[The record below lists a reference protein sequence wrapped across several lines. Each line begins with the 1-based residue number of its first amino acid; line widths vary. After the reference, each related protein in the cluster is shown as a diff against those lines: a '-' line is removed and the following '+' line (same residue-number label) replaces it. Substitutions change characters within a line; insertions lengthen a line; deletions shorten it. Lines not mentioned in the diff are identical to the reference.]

1 MSGFGSLITVNCL
14 PSPVNFSLMLAPKK
28 AKFRKWQSGR
38 RYGARR
44 NAPDTRGIAVNFGSF
59 GLKATTQARISSNQ
73 LEAARRALTR
83 AGGKSAKVWTRVFPD
98 RPFTQKAAEV
108 GMGSGK
114 GDVAGY
120 VVDVRPGRI
129 IFEIDGA
136 SEPIAREALRKA
148 GTKLPL
154 KVRIVTRA

>member
-1 MSGFGSLITVNCL
+1 MTLIKKTPVPNVSQHVVLLGSKR
-14 PSPVNFSLMLAPKK
+14 SK
-28 AKFRKWQSGR
+28 
-38 RYGARR
+38 
-44 NAPDTRGIAVNFGSF
+44 FGSF
-59 GLKATTQARISSNQ
+59 GLKALTQARVTSNQ
-73 LEAARRALTR
+73 LEAARRALSR

-120 VVDVRPGRI
+120 VVEVRPGRV

-136 SEPIAREALRKA
+136 PREIAREALRKA

-154 KVRIVTRA
+154 KVRVVARE

>member
-1 MSGFGSLITVNCL
+1 
-14 PSPVNFSLMLAPKK
+14 MLAPKK
-28 AKFRKWQSGR
+28 AKYRKWQSGR
-38 RYGARR
+38 RGKRR
-44 NAPDTRGIAVNFGSF
+44 TNSADTRGITVAFGSY
-59 GLKATTQARISSNQ
+59 GLKALSQARVTSNQ

-83 AGGKSAKVWTRVFPD
+83 AGGKSAKIWTRIFPD
-98 RPFTQKAAEV
+98 RPFTRKAAEV

-120 VVDVRPGRI
+120 VFDVRPGRV

-136 SEPIAREALRKA
+136 VESVAREALRKA

-154 KVRIVTRA
+154 SVRVVARQ

>member
-1 MSGFGSLITVNCL
+1 
-14 PSPVNFSLMLAPKK
+14 MLAPKK

-38 RYGARR
+38 KNVAYLKR
-44 NAPDTRGIAVNFGSF
+44 PETRGVTVAFGGF
-59 GLKATTQARISSNQ
+59 GLKALTQARVTSNQ
-73 LEAARRALTR
+73 LEAARRALSR
-83 AGGKSAKVWTRVFPD
+83 AGGKGAKIWTRVFPD

-114 GDVAGY
+114 GDVAGF
-120 VVDVRPGRI
+120 VVEVRPGRV

-136 SEPIAREALRKA
+136 PMEQAREALRKA

-154 KVRIVTRA
+154 KVRVVARV

>member
-1 MSGFGSLITVNCL
+1 
-14 PSPVNFSLMLAPKK
+14 MLAPKK
-28 AKFRKWQSGR
+28 AKHRKWQTGR
-38 RYGARR
+38 RNPNRLLK
-44 NAPDTRGIAVNFGSF
+44 PETRGVSVAFGAF
-59 GLKATTQARISSNQ
+59 GLKTMTPARITANQ

-83 AGGKSAKVWTRVFPD
+83 AGGKSAKIWTRVFPD

-114 GDVAGY
+114 GDVAGF
-120 VVDVRPGRI
+120 VVEVRPGRV

-136 SEPIAREALRKA
+136 PEATAREALRKA

-154 KVRIVTRA
+154 TAKIVARE

>member
-1 MSGFGSLITVNCL
+1 
-14 PSPVNFSLMLAPKK
+14 MLAPKK
-28 AKFRKWQSGR
+28 AKYRKWQSGR
-38 RYGARR
+38 RNPLRLMR
-44 NAPDTRGIAVNFGSF
+44 PETRGITVAFGSF
-59 GLKATTQARISSNQ
+59 GLKAMTPARVTSNQ

-83 AGGKSAKVWTRVFPD
+83 AAGKSAKVWTRIFPD

-120 VVDVRPGRI
+120 VAEVRPGRV
-129 IFEIDGA
+129 IFEVDGA
-136 SEPIAREALRKA
+136 PEAMAREALRKA

-154 KVRIVTRA
+154 KARVVARE

>member
-1 MSGFGSLITVNCL
+1 
-14 PSPVNFSLMLAPKK
+14 MLAPKK
-28 AKFRKWQSGR
+28 AKFRKWQTGR
-38 RYGARR
+38 RRGARLVK
-44 NAPDTRGIAVNFGSF
+44 PETRGITVAFGSF
-59 GLKATTQARISSNQ
+59 GLKAMTQARVTSNQ

-83 AGGKSAKVWTRVFPD
+83 AGGKSAKIWTRVFPD

-114 GDVAGY
+114 GDVAGF
-120 VVDVRPGRI
+120 VVDVRPGRV

-136 SEPIAREALRKA
+136 PEQMAREALRKA

-154 KVRIVTRA
+154 TARVVTRE

>member
-1 MSGFGSLITVNCL
+1 
-14 PSPVNFSLMLAPKK
+14 MLAPKK
-28 AKFRKWQSGR
+28 AKFRKWQTGR
-38 RYGARR
+38 RRGDRLVK
-44 NAPDTRGIAVNFGSF
+44 PETRGITVAFGSF
-59 GLKATTQARISSNQ
+59 GLKALTQARVTSNQ
-73 LEAARRALTR
+73 LEAARRALSR

-114 GDVAGY
+114 GDVSGF

-129 IFEIDGA
+129 LFEIDGA
-136 SEPIAREALRKA
+136 PEPMAREALRKA

-154 KVRIVTRA
+154 KARVVARE